1 MSIIINYYTKIIK
14 KIENKKE
21 NKKLDNEYFR

>member
-14 KIENKKE
+14 KIENKKK
-21 NKKLDNEYFR
+21 NKKLDNEYC